1 LAERETFLTV
11 IKLDYP
17 APAAGCRPLADKLIL
32 ITGASRGLG
41 RAIAL
46 ATAAA
51 GATTLLLARDGRAL
65 ETLADE
71 IEAAG
76 GPQPSLV
83 PLNLENATVDHYAE
97 VAELIR
103 ERWGRLDGLVLN
115 AGLLGELSPLG
126 TSDPLLWARV
136 FQVNV
141 HAHFLLTR
149 ACLPLLACA
158 PGASILF
165 TSSAVGRQGR
175 AYWGAYAASKCAL
188 EGMMQTLADELA
200 GTSRVRA
207 NSVNP
212 GRCRTRMRAQA
223 YPGENAAT
231 LPEPSSLA
239 PAFVY
244 LLSDAASEYNG
255 RQFDLQ

>member
-1 LAERETFLTV
+1 LGA

-17 APAAGCRPLADKLIL
+17 AALPAARPLADRLVL

-41 RAIAL
+41 RAVAL
-46 ATAAA
+46 AAAAA

-65 ETLADE
+65 EKLADE

-76 GPQPSLV
+76 GPAPSLV

-97 VAELIR
+97 VAGLIA

-115 AGLLGELSPLG
+115 AGLLGELSPLRNY
-126 TSDPLLWARV
+126 DPLLWARV

-141 HAHFLLTR
+141 HAHFLLLQ
-149 ACLPLLACA
+149 ACLPLLEQA
-158 PGASILF
+158 ASASVLF
-165 TSSAVGRQGR
+165 TASSVGRQGR
-175 AYWGAYAASKCAL
+175 AYWGAYAASKFAL
-188 EGMMQTLADELA
+188 EGMMQTLADEMS
-200 GTSRVRA
+200 GTSRVRV

-223 YPGENAAT
+223 YPGENADA
-231 LPEPSSLA
+231 LPDPSQLA

-244 LLSDAASEYNG
+244 LLSEAASGCHG